1 MPALNQFT
9 ETPIDWTE
17 TSTYRL
23 DSRTGVGK
31 NLAIYENRACR
42 SSKPST
48 TTEARSKESFSY
60 Y

>member
-23 DSRTGVGK
+23 DSRTGVGQ
-31 NLAIYENRACR
+31 NPAIYEYRACR
-42 SSKPST
+42 SSKPSP
-48 TTEARSKESFSY
+48 TTEARSKESCSSY
-60 Y
+60 